1 MYMRIQI
8 QGHSTGIQISFGIL
22 NMKKNHVLFIIMV
35 FIHFAMHHELILN
48 HIRNDHFF
56 SGRPISDMSNI
67 SLMVSDGVSLA
78 FSTKIIAFPKP
89 RYALMFENGMKING
103 IGDSMAV
110 NSVNN
115 FTLYFYKT
123 TVNQINYGTFYLH
136 INNTFGATTVYVN
149 VLPQSELF
157 KLPHRIKLLCYTSY

>member
-1 MYMRIQI
+1 MRNI
-8 QGHSTGIQISFGIL
+8 TL
-22 NMKKNHVLFIIMV
+22 WVL
-35 FIHFAMHHELILN
+35 
-48 HIRNDHFF
+48 
-56 SGRPISDMSNI
+56 
-67 SLMVSDGVSLA
+67 DGVSLA

-89 RYALMFENGMKING
+89 RYALMFGNGMKLNG

-123 TVNQINYGTFYLH
+123 TVNQIKYGTYYLH
-136 INNTFGATTVYVN
+136 INNSFGETTVNVN

-157 KLPHRIKLLCYTSY
+157 KSPHKINRLCYTN